1 MKTKILNVM
10 IVLWSCLW
18 FFSCANDDLDA
29 DILLECE
36 SIDHISDLPWL
47 QAKFEEI
54 EFDSLS
60 GVILYQYN
68 SREVIEIQSSL
79 MSSTNQ
85 SQYYCDGSRINLDNP
100 EVYQDFLKNSLKIK
114 ILYGT
119 DLWGRN

>member
-1 MKTKILNVM
+1 M

-18 FFSCANDDLDA
+18 FISCTNDDLNG

-54 EFDSLS
+54 KFDSLS
-60 GVILYQYN
+60 GIILYQYN

-85 SQYYCDGSRINLDNP
+85 SQYYCDGNKLDLDDP
-100 EVYQDFLKNSLKIK
+100 SAYQSFLTNRLELKILHG
-114 ILYGT
+114 I
-119 DLWGRN
+119 DLWGK